1 MDIDTLFGA
10 YARKVARAMPGTAV
24 AGLSRIF
31 WLTIMDFVDIERLA
45 ERLRPVYSNTQVQLQ
60 GTAAFDFRA
69 GRYQNFQ
76 V

>member
-1 MDIDTLFGA
+1 
-10 YARKVARAMPGTAV
+10 MPGTAV
-24 AGLSRIF
+24 AGHSRIF

-45 ERLRPVYSNTQVQLQ
+45 GRLAALHRRTQAQLQ
-60 GTAAFDFRA
+60 GTTAFDFRA